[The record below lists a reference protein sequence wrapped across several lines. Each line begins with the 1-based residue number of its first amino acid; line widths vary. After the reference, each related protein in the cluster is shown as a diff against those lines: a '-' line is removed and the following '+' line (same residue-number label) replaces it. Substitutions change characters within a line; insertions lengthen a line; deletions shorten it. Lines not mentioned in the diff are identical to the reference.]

1 MTKTAATRDGYGE
14 ALLELASNPKVVV
27 LEADLGKSTKS
38 LHFRKAH
45 PERTVS
51 CGIGEQNMLLVGA
64 GLAASG
70 YIPFASTFAI
80 FTERAFEQMRN
91 GVARPN
97 LAVHVCGSHGGTHTG
112 TDGSSAQS
120 IEDLAIYRTLPN
132 VIVMHP
138 SDVVSTKELTLQLA
152 NSGSPSYMRTARNKT
167 PVLYEGRED
176 DIKIGKGIVLK
187 EGHDVAIVACGVMVS
202 EALKASEAL
211 ATEGIQ
217 ASVVDM
223 HTLKPLDGGLLDQL
237 VASCGAIV
245 TAEDHSV
252 IGGLGGAVAEHLTAN
267 IFAPLERVGVQDR
280 FGESGQS
287 DEMLEVMQ
295 ISAPYLQK
303 QPKEPSHAR
312 KNRQGACRGEFI
324 EPLR

>member
-1 MTKTAATRDGYGE
+1 MTKMAATRDGYGD

-138 SDVVSTKELTLQLA
+138 SDVVSTKVLTMQLA
-152 NSGSPSYMRTARNKT
+152 ETNAPSYTRTARNKT
-167 PVLYEGRED
+167 PVLYEGRES
-176 DIKIGKGIVLK
+176 DIKIGKGIVLS
-187 EGHDVAIVACGVMVS
+187 EGSDVAIVACGVMVS
-202 EALKASEAL
+202 ESMKAAEAL
-211 ATEGIQ
+211 ANEGIH
-217 ASVVDM
+217 ATVVDM
-223 HTLKPLDGGLLDQL
+223 HTLKPLDGDLIDRL

-267 IFAPLERVGVQDR
+267 TFAPLERVGVQDR

-295 ISAPYLQK
+295 ISAPFIAEAAK
-303 QPKEPSHAR
+303 RAIAR
-312 KNRQGACRGEFI
+312 KG
-324 EPLR
+324 